1 MWEDR
6 KKQELKEAAIA
17 EPSCLCL
24 LACQPGSDEVKTW

>member
-17 EPSCLCL
+17 VPR
-24 LACQPGSDEVKTW
+24 QGIYDRHHNITGTT